1 MTAHDSRQPPIAAC
15 AAQAGAAG
23 AAPVGRYETATA
35 GHDPARRKAI
45 AGGLLLL
52 SSLAP
57 GGRLRAATG
66 TKLKIGTTLH
76 PYYSFVANI
85 VGDKADVTPLIDA
98 GFNPHNYTP
107 RPQDMKRAG
116 TLDALVVNGIGHD
129 EFAFHI
135 VEAAGVKQKLRL
147 IYANDGVALIPL
159 AGAGGDVKQ
168 VNPHTFVAIS
178 AAVQQVY
185 TIARALGELDRPNTA
200 FYLDNARTY
209 TTRLRRL
216 KAQYMAQLADLDV
229 SQFSCATMHDAYGY
243 LMQEFG
249 LRVGAVIEPRH
260 GVQPT
265 ARQLAETIDRI
276 KAANV
281 QVLFAEKY
289 FASKLSDSIKAATGV
304 EIHSFSHISDGE
316 FTADKFEQDMQEN
329 LQTLVRA
336 VRSAAAVKK

>member
-1 MTAHDSRQPPIAAC
+1 MSDADPGRRKVLSAGLFLIAAGS
-15 AAQAGAAG
+15 AVFAGPVRAAAG
-23 AAPVGRYETATA
+23 
-35 GHDPARRKAI
+35 KK
-45 AGGLLLL
+45 
-52 SSLAP
+52 
-57 GGRLRAATG
+57 LR
-66 TKLKIGTTLH
+66 IGTTLH
-76 PYYSFVANI
+76 PYYSFVSNL
-85 VGDKADVTPLIDA
+85 VGDRAEVTPLIDA

-107 RPQDMKRAG
+107 RPQDMKRAT

-135 VEAAGVKQKLRL
+135 VEAAGMKSKLRL

-159 AGAGGDVKQ
+159 AGAGSDVKQ
-168 VNPHTFVAIS
+168 VNPHTFVSIS

-185 TIARALGELDRPNTA
+185 TIARALGELDPPNAT
-200 FYLDNARTY
+200 FYLGNARTY

-216 KAQYMAQLADLDV
+216 KAEFMAQLADVDV
-229 SQFSCATMHDAYGY
+229 SRFSCATMHDAYGY

-249 LRVGAVIEPRH
+249 LRVAAVIEPRH

-281 QVLFAEKY
+281 HVLFAEKY

-304 EIHSFSHISDGE
+304 EIYSFSHISDGE
-316 FTADKFEQDMQEN
+316 FTAGTFEQEMREN
-329 LQTLVRA
+329 LQTLVKA
-336 VRSAAAVKK
+336 VRTAAGKP

>member
-1 MTAHDSRQPPIAAC
+1 MPAAHALKSSAATL
-15 AAQAGAAG
+15 
-23 AAPVGRYETATA
+23 E
-35 GHDPARRKAI
+35 DPTRRKVI
-45 AGGLLLL
+45 AVGLLLL
-52 SSLAP
+52 SSLAMSARSP
-57 GGRLRAATG
+57 AATSR
-66 TKLKIGTTLH
+66 KLKVGTTLH
-76 PYYSFVANI
+76 PYYSFVVNI
-85 VGDKADVTPLIDA
+85 VGDRADVTPLIDA

-107 RPQDMKRAG
+107 RPQDMKRAM

-135 VEAAGVKQKLRL
+135 IEAAGMKQKLRL

-159 AGAGGDVKQ
+159 AGAGGDVRQ
-168 VNPHTFVAIS
+168 VNPHTFVSIS

-185 TIARALGELDRPNTA
+185 TIARTLGELDPPNA
-200 FYLDNARTY
+200 SFFLNNARTY

-216 KAQYMAQLADLDV
+216 KAEYMAQLADVDV
-229 SQFSCATMHDAYGY
+229 SRFSCATMHDAYGY

-249 LRVGAVIEPRH
+249 LQVAAVIEPRH

-281 QVLFAEKY
+281 HVLFAEKY

-304 EIHSFSHISDGE
+304 EIYSFSHISDGE
-316 FTADKFEQDMQEN
+316 FTADRFEQEMREN
-329 LQTLVRA
+329 LQTLVQA
-336 VRSAAAVKK
+336 VRTAAAAKK

>member
-1 MTAHDSRQPPIAAC
+1 MS
-15 AAQAGAAG
+15 
-23 AAPVGRYETATA
+23 AP
-35 GHDPARRKAI
+35 DPTRRKAI
-45 AGGLLLL
+45 ASGLFLLLGSFVPML
-52 SSLAP
+52 PAW
-57 GGRLRAATG
+57 AAAG
-66 TKLKIGTTLH
+66 KKLKIGTTLH
-76 PYYSFVANI
+76 PYYSFVSNI
-85 VGDKADVTPLIDA
+85 VGDRAEVTPLIDA

-107 RPQDMKRAG
+107 RPQDMKRAM

-135 VEAAGVKQKLRL
+135 VEAAGMKQKLRL

-185 TIARALGELDRPNTA
+185 TIARALGELDPPNASFFLT
-200 FYLDNARTY
+200 NARTY
-209 TTRLRRL
+209 TTRFRRL
-216 KAQYMAQLADLDV
+216 KAEYMAQLTDVDV
-229 SQFSCATMHDAYGY
+229 SRFSCATMHDAYGY

-249 LRVGAVIEPRH
+249 LRVAAVIEPRH

-281 QVLFAEKY
+281 HVLFAEKY

-304 EIHSFSHISDGE
+304 EIYSFSHISDGE
-316 FTADKFEQDMQEN
+316 FTADKFEQEMREN
-329 LQTLVRA
+329 LQTLVQA
-336 VRSAAAVKK
+336 VRSAAAAKK

>member
-1 MTAHDSRQPPIAAC
+1 MTAHDPRQRPK
-15 AAQAGAAG
+15 
-23 AAPVGRYETATA
+23 ATA
-35 GHDPARRKAI
+35 PDPARRKAI
-45 AGGLLLL
+45 AAGFLLL
-52 SSLAP
+52 SSLAFARRS
-57 GGRLRAATG
+57 GAASG
-66 TKLKIGTTLH
+66 SRPRIGTTLH
-76 PYYSFVANI
+76 PYYSFVVNI
-85 VGDKADVTPLIDA
+85 VGDKAEVTPLIDA

-107 RPQDMKRAG
+107 RPQDMKRAT

-135 VEAAGVKQKLRL
+135 VEAAGVGQKLKL

-168 VNPHTFVAIS
+168 VNPHTFVSIS

-185 TIARALGELDRPNTA
+185 TIARALGELDRPNAA
-200 FYLDNARTY
+200 FYLGNARTY

-216 KAQYMAQLADLDV
+216 KAEYMAQLADVDV
-229 SQFSCATMHDAYGY
+229 SRFSCAAMHDAYGY

-249 LRVGAVIEPRH
+249 LRVAAVIEPRH

-281 QVLFAEKY
+281 HVLFAEKY

-304 EIHSFSHISDGE
+304 EIYSFSHISDGE
-316 FTADKFEQDMQEN
+316 FTADKFEQEMRGN
-329 LQTLVRA
+329 LQTLVQA
-336 VRSAAAVKK
+336 VKTAAAAKK